1 MSDPEPGP
9 AARPTPATPEP
20 RHDPYAALR
29 VVAYRR
35 FLVGS
40 LVANLGRQATGLAAA
55 WQVYQ
60 WTRSAAALG
69 LIGLVNFLPYIALAL
84 PAGQIA
90 DRFNRRRVLQLSLLG
105 TSIVSVLLAAVAARP
120 QAVADWSFL
129 RAINAGIAALAGVLE
144 RAGDTR
150 ELHFD
155 EPALGAVFL
164 LLFLNAALRTLG
176 NPARA
181 TIVPLLLPKEKLANG
196 ITWSTSGFEIS
207 AMAGPA
213 LAGFIIALGGYTFAY
228 AVDAVLGFTF
238 VALLCGVRYI
248 EPPRTPEPRT
258 WRTLVAGAEFIWKR
272 KVILAASSLDL
283 FAVLLGGAVALLPL
297 YADEILHVGPV
308 GLGWLRAAPAIGAV
322 TMALALAHLPPLR
335 RPGVWLLWSVAGFGG
350 AIVGF
355 GLSTGFWLSF
365 AMLFLT
371 GVFDNVSVVV
381 RQSLVQ
387 LLTPDRLRGRVSA
400 VNQIFVISSNEVG
413 AFRAGTTAAIFGP
426 IAAVVA
432 GGVGTI
438 LVVLGIARL
447 FPQVRTIGRLHEL
460 RPE

>member
-1 MSDPEPGP
+1 MSAAHPAPPTAEP
-9 AARPTPATPEP
+9 A
-20 RHDPYAALR
+20 HDPYAALR

-35 FLVGS
+35 FLFGS

-60 WTRSAAALG
+60 WTRSATALG

-84 PAGQIA
+84 PAGQFA
-90 DRFNRRRVLQLSLLG
+90 DRYNRRRVLQLSLVG
-105 TSIVSVLLAAVAARP
+105 TSLVSALLALVATRP
-120 QAVADWSFL
+120 QLVADWPL
-129 RAINAGIAALAGVLE
+129 LGAINSVIAAIAEVLE
-144 RAGDTR
+144 RAGTSR
-150 ELHFD
+150 ELQFD

-164 LLFLNAALRTLG
+164 LLLLNAALRTLG

-196 ITWSTSGFEIS
+196 ITWSTSGFEVS

-213 LAGFIIALGGYTFAY
+213 LAGFIIAAGGYTAAY
-228 AVDAVLGFTF
+228 AIDALLGFGF
-238 VALLCGVRYI
+238 VLLLFGVRYE
-248 EPPRTPEPRT
+248 EPPRVPEGRT
-258 WRTLVAGAEFIWKR
+258 WRSLLAGAEFIWQR
-272 KVILAASSLDL
+272 KIILAACSLDL
-283 FAVLLGGAVALLPL
+283 FAVLLGGAVALLPI

-322 TMALALAHLPPLR
+322 AMALALAHLPPLR
-335 RPGVWLLWSVAGFGG
+335 RPGVCLLWSVAGFGG

-355 GLSTGFWLSF
+355 GLSTWFWLSF
-365 AMLFLT
+365 AMLFLS

-387 LLTPDRLRGRVSA
+387 LLTPDHLRGRVSA

-413 AFRAGTTAAIFGP
+413 AFRAGTMAALLGP
-426 IAAVVA
+426 ITAVVA
-432 GGVGTI
+432 GGVGTV

-447 FPQVRTIGRLHEL
+447 CPQVRTIGRLHEL
-460 RPE
+460 KPL